1 MNDIRKI
8 QISEFD
14 YKLPE
19 HRIARYPLAQR
30 DASKLLVLKQNL
42 LSQTVFSKINDYL
55 PDKALLVL
63 NETKVVQAR
72 LRFHTENGAAVELFV
87 LEPADLTMD
96 FQVAYAQTSPVSWN
110 CLVGNS
116 KRWKQG
122 LLVQNVKIKGQ
133 SIDLKAERIEKRD
146 GYSVIRF
153 SWSQPQFSF
162 AELLD
167 AFGETPLPP
176 YLNRKA
182 EPDDKSRYQTV
193 FAREEGSVAA
203 PTASLHFTDAL
214 LADLQK
220 QGVEFEKLI
229 LHVGAGTFKPV
240 SAAQIG
246 EHEMHAEQ
254 IQVSRRSLQNLL
266 QSIDRPVIPV
276 GTTAMRTLESLYW
289 FGLMLYE
296 EGLAKRDFHLD
307 QWFPYRDHQ
316 ELPSVEAS
324 LGSLIAYLDH
334 HDLESFKATT
344 ALMIAPGY
352 EMKIV
357 DGLITNFHQPKSTLL
372 LLVAALIGERWKESY
387 QFALENDF
395 RFLSY
400 GDACLYL
407 KQ

>member
-1 MNDIRKI
+1 MKAVKE
-8 QISEFD
+8 ISITQFD
-14 YKLPE
+14 YELPE
-19 HRIARYPLAQR
+19 HRIARYPLEQR
-30 DASKLLVLKQNL
+30 DASKLLVLKQNH
-42 LSQTVFSKINDYL
+42 LSQTVFNRIGDHL
-55 PDKALLVL
+55 PANALLVL

-72 LRFHTENGAAVELFV
+72 LRFHTKNGAAVELFV
-87 LEPADLTMD
+87 LEPADVSMD
-96 FQVAYAQTSPVSWN
+96 FQLAYAQTSPVTWN

-116 KRWKQG
+116 KRWNQG
-122 LLVQNVKIKGQ
+122 LLVKSITIKGQ
-133 SIDLKAERIEKRD
+133 SIDLEAERIKKKD

-153 SWSQPQFSF
+153 SWSEPQLSF

-167 AFGETPLPP
+167 AAGETPLPP

-182 EPDDKSRYQTV
+182 EPDDKTRYQTV
-193 FAREEGSVAA
+193 FARMEGSVAA

-246 EHEMHAEQ
+246 EHQMHAEQ
-254 IQVSRRSLQNLL
+254 IQVSRQVLQNLL
-266 QSIDRPVIPV
+266 QSINRPVIPV

-296 EGLAKRDFHLD
+296 DGLSKRDFNLD
-307 QWFPYRDHQ
+307 QWFPYQNHPV
-316 ELPSVEAS
+316 LPSVVAS
-324 LGSLIAYLDH
+324 LSRLIAYLDH
-334 HDLESFKATT
+334 HALESFKATT

-352 EMKIV
+352 KIKMV
-357 DGLITNFHQPKSTLL
+357 NGLITNFHQPKSTLL
-372 LLVAALIGERWKESY
+372 LLVAALIGEQWKTAY
-387 QFALENDF
+387 QYALEHDF

-400 GDACLYL
+400 GDACLL
-407 KQ
+407 FK

>member
-122 LLVQNVKIKGQ
+122 LLDQNVKIKGQ
-133 SIDLKAERIEKRD
+133 SIDFKAERIEKKD

-307 QWFPYRDHQ
+307 QWFPYQDHQ
-316 ELPSVEAS
+316 ELLSVEAS
-324 LGSLIAYLDH
+324 LGSLIAYLDQNEM
-334 HDLESFKATT
+334 ESFKATT

-407 KQ
+407 P

>member
-1 MNDIRKI
+1 MKAVKE
-8 QISEFD
+8 ISITHFD
-14 YKLPE
+14 YDLPE
-19 HRIARYPLAQR
+19 HRIARYPMQQR
-30 DASKLLVLKQNL
+30 DASKLLVLKENQ
-42 LSQTVFSKINDYL
+42 LSQTVFAQISNHL
-55 PDKALLVL
+55 PANALLVL

-72 LRFHTENGAAVELFV
+72 LRFHTEKGAAVELFV

-96 FQVAYAQTSPVSWN
+96 FQVAYAQASPVSWN

-122 LLVQNVKIKGQ
+122 LLVQSIKIKDQ
-133 SIDLKAERIEKRD
+133 TVELKAERIEKKD

-153 SWSQPQFSF
+153 SWSEPQFSF
-162 AELLD
+162 AEILD
-167 AFGETPLPP
+167 VVGETPLPP

-182 EPDDKSRYQTV
+182 EPEDKNRYQTV
-193 FAREEGSVAA
+193 FARQEGSVAA

-214 LADLQK
+214 MADLQK
-220 QGVEFEKLI
+220 QGVKFEKLI

-254 IQVSRRSLQNLL
+254 IQVSRQFLQNLL
-266 QSIDRPVIPV
+266 ENSNRPVIPV

-307 QWFPYRDHQ
+307 QWFPYRDHPKI
-316 ELPSVEAS
+316 LSVNAS
-324 LGSLIAYLDH
+324 LDRLIAYLDKNEL
-334 HDLESFKATT
+334 DSFKATT

-357 DGLITNFHQPKSTLL
+357 GGLITNFHQPKSTLL
-372 LLVAALIGERWKESY
+372 LLVAALIGDKWKHAY
-387 QFALENDF
+387 AYALENDF

-400 GDACLYL
+400 GDACLFIP
-407 KQ
+407 

>member
-1 MNDIRKI
+1 MKAIKE
-8 QISEFD
+8 ISITQFD
-14 YKLPE
+14 YDLPE
-19 HRIARYPLAQR
+19 HRIARYPLEQR
-30 DASKLLVLKQNL
+30 DASKLLVLKQNH
-42 LSQTVFSKINDYL
+42 LSQTVFNRIGDHL
-55 PDKALLVL
+55 PANALLVL

-72 LRFHTENGAAVELFV
+72 LRFHTKNGAAVELFV
-87 LEPADLTMD
+87 LEPADVSMD
-96 FQVAYAQTSPVSWN
+96 FQLAYAQTSPVTWN

-116 KRWKQG
+116 KRWNQG
-122 LLVQNVKIKGQ
+122 LLVKSITIKGQ
-133 SIDLKAERIEKRD
+133 SIDLEAERIKKKD

-153 SWSQPQFSF
+153 SWSEPQLSF

-167 AFGETPLPP
+167 AAGETPLPP

-182 EPDDKSRYQTV
+182 EPDDKTRYQTV
-193 FAREEGSVAA
+193 FARMEGSVAA

-246 EHEMHAEQ
+246 EHQMHAEQ
-254 IQVSRRSLQNLL
+254 IQVSRQVLQNLL
-266 QSIDRPVIPV
+266 QSINRPVIPV

-296 EGLAKRDFHLD
+296 DGLSKRDFNLD
-307 QWFPYRDHQ
+307 QWFPYQNHPV
-316 ELPSVEAS
+316 LPSVVAS
-324 LGSLIAYLDH
+324 LSRLIAYLDH
-334 HDLESFKATT
+334 HALESFKATT

-352 EMKIV
+352 KIKMV
-357 DGLITNFHQPKSTLL
+357 NGLITNFHQPKSTLL
-372 LLVAALIGERWKESY
+372 LLVAALIGEQWKTAY
-387 QFALENDF
+387 QYALEHDF

-400 GDACLYL
+400 GDACLL
-407 KQ
+407 FK

>member
-122 LLVQNVKIKGQ
+122 LLDQNVKIKGQ
-133 SIDLKAERIEKRD
+133 SIDFKAERIEKKD

-240 SAAQIG
+240 CAGQIG

-307 QWFPYRDHQ
+307 QWFPYQDHQ
-316 ELPSVEAS
+316 ELLSVEAS
-324 LGSLIAYLDH
+324 LGSLIAYLDQNEM
-334 HDLESFKATT
+334 ESFKATT

-407 KQ
+407 P